1 MFSTSFLA
9 ANFSPIV
16 FLLQQR
22 EKVRCCL
29 RRAVKLRVRG
39 SVRGGECVRV

>member
-16 FLLQQR
+16 FLLQQG
-22 EKVRCCL
+22 EKVLCGP

-39 SVRGGECVRV
+39 SVRGRMCVRV